1 MQIMKNLLKEKIERG
16 EMTVGTF
23 LELGNGDSAE
33 ALSMS
38 AMDYFI
44 IDTEHGPFDV
54 ESSANAIRAA
64 QLRGKTPLVRVKDST
79 RASILKMLDVGAGGL
94 IIPQV
99 HSIEEVKRIV
109 EYGKYYPLGRRG
121 VGFGRAC
128 GFGYD
133 NFVTGDLQEYFDY
146 CNRETL
152 LIPQCE
158 TWECL
163 DDIEN
168 IIRVEGID
176 GIFIGPYDLSVA
188 MGIPAQFES
197 ETFKTA
203 IERIQKAVQD
213 AGKFIIMYSSNVEIA
228 IQNMHKGFVQSAT
241 VGMDFNWFIEGATQ
255 ITMKLKNHAG

>member
-1 MQIMKNLLKEKIERG
+1 M
-16 EMTVGTF
+16 
-23 LELGNGDSAE
+23 
-33 ALSMS
+33 
-38 AMDYFI
+38 
-44 IDTEHGPFDV
+44 
-54 ESSANAIRAA
+54 
-64 QLRGKTPLVRVKDST
+64 
-79 RASILKMLDVGAGGL
+79 
-94 IIPQV
+94 
-99 HSIEEVKRIV
+99 
-109 EYGKYYPLGRRG
+109 
-121 VGFGRAC
+121 
-128 GFGYD
+128 
-133 NFVTGDLQEYFDY
+133 
-146 CNRETL
+146 
-152 LIPQCE
+152 IPQCE

-255 ITMKLKNHAG
+255 ITTKLKNHAG